1 MIDPK
6 LGVRMDRVK
15 LTAAPQ
21 ATADV
26 LREVILD
33 RERGA
38 LLGSEDDLLEQ
49 LGVSRPT
56 LRQAARILEQE
67 GLLRVRRGIGGGF
80 FTNRPDASAIAH
92 ATAIYLRSEQ
102 ATVEDVFE
110 ARLLIE
116 VECAALAATAPKAQ
130 RKKAMEKDLDGHQ
143 FHLEVAQLT
152 GNTVTVMFVDV
163 LINVA
168 GILRGRP
175 FSADDHNTPEAALA
189 HQRIKEA
196 IIAGDADL
204 AAERMRKHLVAARKV
219 IASVAATR
227 TS

>member
-1 MIDPK
+1 
-6 LGVRMDRVK
+6 MDRVK

-26 LREVILD
+26 LREVILS
-33 RERGA
+33 REPGV
-38 LLGSEDDLLEQ
+38 LLGSEDDLLEH

-67 GLLRVRRGIGGGF
+67 GLLRVRRGVNGGF
-80 FTNRPDASAIAH
+80 FAHRPDASAIAH
-92 ATAIYLRSEQ
+92 ATAIFLRSEK

-116 VECAALAATAPKAQ
+116 VECAALAAKAPKQ
-130 RKKAMEKDLDGHQ
+130 RRKKAMERDLDGQ
-143 FHLEVAQLT
+143 EFHLEVARLT
-152 GNTVTVMFVDV
+152 GNIVNVMFVDV

-175 FSADDHNTPEAALA
+175 IGLDDRGSPEVGLA
-189 HQRIKEA
+189 HQRIREA
-196 IIAGDADL
+196 IVAGDADL
-204 AAERMRKHLVAARKV
+204 AADRMKKHLTAARNV
-219 IASVAATR
+219 VASLAASR
-227 TS
+227 TN